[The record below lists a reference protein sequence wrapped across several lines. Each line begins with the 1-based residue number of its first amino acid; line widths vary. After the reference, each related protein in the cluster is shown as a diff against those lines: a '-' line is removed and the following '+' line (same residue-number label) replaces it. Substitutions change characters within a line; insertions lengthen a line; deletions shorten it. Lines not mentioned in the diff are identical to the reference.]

1 SSRPPPWACRPSP
14 LPGSVESGQPGAGGR
29 RYHQVPVASLGAGTM
44 RTIVKGKHLEVPER
58 VRRYAERKLGR
69 LERYL
74 DDRSDATVELSVER
88 HRSGADSHLVDIT
101 LVIDGQTLRS
111 SAAAASHT
119 AGIDEVIDKIERR
132 AVDHREKPRSRVQSG
147 GAEVAGP
154 DVYEQEALPDE
165 APDARQIVKVK
176 RFAIEPMFEEDALAR
191 MEELGHSFFVF
202 VDAETE
208 RVAILYRRR
217 DGAFGVIE
225 PVVGEDYTT
234 GGATGSSGASGAS
247 RSGASRAAVE
257 RR

>member
-1 SSRPPPWACRPSP
+1 
-14 LPGSVESGQPGAGGR
+14 
-29 RYHQVPVASLGAGTM
+29 M
-44 RTIVKGKHLEVPER
+44 RTIVKGKHLEIPDR

-69 LERYL
+69 LQRYL

-88 HRSGADSHLVDIT
+88 HRSDGDSHIVDLT

-119 AGIDEVIDKIERR
+119 AGIDEVVDKIERR
-132 AVDHREKPRSRVQSG
+132 AVDFREKPRARARMAGAGTDG
-147 GAEVAGP
+147 GDASVATP
-154 DVYEQEALPDE
+154 LPDE
-165 APDARQIVKVK
+165 APDTRQIVKVK

-191 MEELGHSFFVF
+191 MEELGHAFFVF

-217 DGAFGVIE
+217 DGDFGVIE
-225 PVVGEDYTT
+225 PVVGGDYTT
-234 GGATGSSGASGAS
+234 GGVTGRSRSGASGAPL
-247 RSGASRAAVE
+247 E